1 MIPQISYLTKQGLG
15 MLCAGDQFGS
25 LTLSGN
31 VGLIA
36 CEHIP
41 IPLAAAHQEGLLSTM
56 LDRLLYRYNI

>member
-1 MIPQISYLTKQGLG
+1 